1 MGSHRRPKP
10 PSRARIATL
19 GMAAGAV
26 SLLPTQS
33 QAAPKPTVDEVR
45 KEVERLYEEAEAPT
59 EEYNAIREKQKK
71 LQREADRAK
80 DRLARKQQEINE
92 LREKIGPLAAA
103 QYRSGGIDPSVQL
116 FLSSDPDDYL
126 GQAEMLDR
134 TSSRQAEALEAMRR
148 KQRELTQEREAAQK
162 QLKALEE
169 TRAKAARTKD
179 EVQDR
184 LAKARKLL
192 NSLTAAQRARMEADQ
207 ERDDAAAGASDS
219 PATYNGP
226 ASGRAKVA
234 LDFAYAQLGKPY
246 EWGATGPDSYDCSG
260 LVGASWRAAG
270 VSLPRTVKQMY
281 DAGRKVARSDLQPGD
296 IIYWYNDT
304 QHNGMYVGNGKA
316 IHAPR
321 TGKNIEIVP
330 LDSMPF
336 FAASRP

>member
-33 QAAPKPTVDEVR
+33 QAAPNPTVEEVR
-45 KEVERLYEEAEAPT
+45 EEVERLYEEAEAPT

-71 LQREADRAK
+71 LQREADRAQ

-92 LREKIGPLAAA
+92 LRDKIGPLAAA

-116 FLSSDPDDYL
+116 FLSGDPDDYL
-126 GQAEMLDR
+126 DKAQILDR
-134 TSSRQAEALEAMRR
+134 TSNRQAEALSAMQD
-148 KQRELTQEREAAQK
+148 KQRELTQERLAAQTR
-162 QLKALEE
+162 LKALEE
-169 TRAKAARTKD
+169 TRTKAAKTKD
-179 EVQDR
+179 EVQDK
-184 LAKARKLL
+184 LTKARKLL
-192 NSLTAAQRARMEADQ
+192 NSLTAAQRAKMEADQ
-207 ERDDAAAGASDS
+207 EREDAAAGASDA

-226 ASGRAKVA
+226 ASGRGKVA

-246 EWGATGPDSYDCSG
+246 EWGATGPNSYDCSG
-260 LVGASWRAAG
+260 LTGAAWRAAG
-270 VSLPRTVKQMY
+270 VSLPRTVQQQY
-281 DAGRKVARSDLQPGD
+281 DAGRKVAKSDLQPGD
-296 IIYWYNDT
+296 IIYWYNST

-321 TGKNIEIVP
+321 TGKNVEIVP